1 MDGQNHHPRDR
12 ASKPPQVIGRIGPM
26 GLSGCSGAHH
36 RASLD
41 AAWSIPQDAPPGI
54 LIVSGRSAWARRLQE
69 ALAALGAAVAIRT
82 SQQDARAALAAPSP
96 EQGDLEQTLA
106 SEIAGESR
114 VRIDNVLIDAAIAD
128 CALPDGDALPLA
140 VIANRREIP
149 VILAAKHASID
160 LAACAIEHG
169 MADLVEVSG
178 PFGGVNSDLTDRIL
192 ALAARSRNHRSRRP
206 ICTRRLFRLHHG
218 DAPAN
223 LLDARQSRPATS
235 DLTASPFPEQAVKNV
250 STVSEFKGLIRGEL
264 DIEALLRTTLEF
276 VLARSGPT
284 NAAVF
289 LPTTSGDYSLGAYVN
304 YDCPKDTCDVLLDH
318 LANAVAPRFEGVKG
332 MAHLTTEAQL
342 GEYLDHDADWL
353 QGSHVVGFPCT
364 HDGECLAIFMLFRD
378 QRSPFAG
385 PLLEQIKTV
394 GELFAAQL
402 ARVIHIHHRH
412 LPKNKWG
419 MIGDPPAETDDYGD
433 LAA

>member
-1 MDGQNHHPRDR
+1 MDGQHSSSRDH
-12 ASKPPQVIGRIGPM
+12 ASEHPQVIGRIGPM
-26 GLSGCSGAHH
+26 GLSPIPAGR
-36 RASLD
+36 RASAPD
-41 AAWSIPQDAPPGI
+41 IHDAPLGV
-54 LIVSGRSAWARRLQE
+54 LIVSERSAWARRLQE
-69 ALAALGAAVAIRT
+69 ALAALGASATIRT
-82 SQQDARAALAAPSP
+82 SQQSALAALSGASP
-96 EQGDLEQTLA
+96 EQGEIEKPLA
-106 SEIAGESR
+106 SEIAGDTH
-114 VRIDNVLIDAAIAD
+114 VRIDGALIDVAIAD
-128 CALPDGDALPLA
+128 CALPDGDAMPLA
-140 VIANRREIP
+140 VIAKRAGIP
-149 VILAAKHASID
+149 TILAAKHASVD

-169 MADLVEVSG
+169 MADLVEASANM
-178 PFGGVNSDLTDRIL
+178 NSDLVPRIL
-192 ALAARSRNHRSRRP
+192 ALAARSRNHRSLRSNH
-206 ICTRRLFRLHHG
+206 TRRLFRLHHAG
-218 DAPAN
+218 APVN
-223 LLDARQSRPATS
+223 LLTTRQSRPASS
-235 DLTASPFPEQAVKNV
+235 DLTASPYPEHAVKNV

-318 LANAVAPRFEGVKG
+318 LANAVAPRFESIKAGG
-332 MAHLTTEAQL
+332 MAHLTTQAEL

-385 PLLEQIKTV
+385 PLLDQVKTV